1 MRGGKASRVGARP
14 TRVGDQVRALASPVD
29 IAVFAGAGQKPRPT
43 QDEPST
49 TSPSPTTMQKCEAIL
64 DAAFEEQEQQQG
76 NGQQQQQ
83 QQEQQQQQQQQEQQQ
98 QQQQQQQELKADPP
112 GRYQVLAITT
122 TAVVFGLA
130 TWFSATAVR

>member
-83 QQEQQQQQQQQEQQQ
+83 QQEQQQQQQQQ
-98 QQQQQQQELKADPP
+98 QELKADPP